1 MLGVFFAA
9 LTHPA
14 WFSLAATAFAEA
26 MSPARNGTR
35 LLSLMQATSGPGD
48 LARAAVVCADSPSD
62 FSPPTAEELADEL
75 LWAHQHTSKHWGS
88 AMDYLEVSFPVV
100 LMSEA
105 MLTREKHDGG
115 CEFWPTRGR
124 GPKRFTGPWNATL
137 EYSLLIISNTVSVL

>member
-48 LARAAVVCADSPSD
+48 LAR
-62 FSPPTAEELADEL
+62 
-75 LWAHQHTSKHWGS
+75 QHTSKHWGS

-137 EYSLLIISNTVSVL
+137 EYPLLIISNTVSVL